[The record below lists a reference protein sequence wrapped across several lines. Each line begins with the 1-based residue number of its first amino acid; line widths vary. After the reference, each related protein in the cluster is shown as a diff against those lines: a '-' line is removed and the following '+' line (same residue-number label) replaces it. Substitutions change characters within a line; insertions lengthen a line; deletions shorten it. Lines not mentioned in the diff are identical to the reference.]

1 MPPRIADEVTCIEQ
15 AFEEGIQIWY
25 CRSEGGH
32 TSTANPS
39 SQLFWDG
46 GPSSRRITAPAPS
59 AKIEESSGS
68 KGYQGN
74 SSTAVF
80 CRHDCWGWGG

>member
-1 MPPRIADEVTCIEQ
+1 MPMPRSGRHQPLCEYLCYKLIFCHAQCNMPTRIADRVTCIEQ

-32 TSTANPS
+32 ASTANPS

-46 GPSSRRITAPAPS
+46 GSQFSAPL
-59 AKIEESSGS
+59 
-68 KGYQGN
+68 
-74 SSTAVF
+74 V
-80 CRHDCWGWGG
+80 